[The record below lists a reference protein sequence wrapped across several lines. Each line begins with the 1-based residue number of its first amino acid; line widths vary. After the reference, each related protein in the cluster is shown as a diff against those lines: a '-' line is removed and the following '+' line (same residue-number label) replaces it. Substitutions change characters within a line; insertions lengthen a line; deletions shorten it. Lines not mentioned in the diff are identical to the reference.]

1 MEFRLL
7 GPLEV
12 WTDGAEVRIGR
23 RQERLVLAALLLK
36 ANEVIAPTELVDLLW
51 PHDPPT
57 DAAGAVQVY
66 VSRLRKT
73 GVPIEGTRDGYRAV
87 VEPEAVDLYRFRRMV
102 AEARRTIDPV
112 ERSDKLRTALV
123 LWRGEPL
130 ADLFVGTHAL
140 AGVEEERRAAEQD
153 RIDADLAAGR
163 HHALAD
169 ELAARVEADP
179 LREQLVIA
187 WMTALYR
194 AGRKADALAAYSGLA
209 DRLAGE
215 FGLDP
220 APAVRRLYLAVRR
233 DDPALRLPGTGGDA
247 VPRELPADIS
257 VLAGRDDLLEEAQ
270 GVLKGTARV
279 YCLWGAAGVGKSA
292 AATRIGH
299 LVSAAFPDGQLFARL
314 QDVHGAPV
322 PPQTLLG
329 RMLRS
334 LGVAPRAIPK
344 SLDDR
349 AALFREQTADRRLLV
364 VLDDALHSPDA
375 ELLLPTGPASAAIIT
390 SRRPLPDLAPPATM
404 PCTSPESATPP
415 PTDGPTSGV
424 VHRQVLPLDAD
435 ASRGLLTRLVGH
447 PLRDHAT
454 RTLVTGCAG
463 LPLALRIVGARLAL
477 SGEDALPTLLAGH
490 DDPPVSA
497 PRRRAQHGLQLDSLV
512 AGDLAVRSSLD
523 RTLALLDPE
532 GQALFERLSLVGVT
546 EFPSWVAAPLL
557 DCDESTGLAA
567 FERLVELGLV
577 DLVSGQYY
585 KLHDLVRS
593 YSAAR
598 LAVTG
603 NPAEPR
609 DRYLTAVHRL
619 TALADS
625 QLNHGMTLASHL
637 EVPAHPVLGVA
648 EQQIADDPTLW
659 FGRTWQLIGTAAF
672 TALESGNAELAGKLG
687 IRLNGYHVTQELL
700 EPRIE
705 LLEAV
710 RDALKTAGP
719 FELYVRTEIALLPA
733 YHRSPRELLTEG
745 TRLLELAVQAE
756 SPYLQVRALVEMS
769 HGARWAGEPE
779 LALTHSTRAL
789 ALIDQPGGPES
800 MRSVVLRTLASAY
813 TDLHDYAAA
822 QEWFEQILQL
832 SVPGSMME
840 GLDLAILGE
849 IKMELGELGDSEQLL
864 RRAAANFR
872 SVSSYYHLAW
882 PTALLARLAVRR
894 QRADEAA
901 QLVAEVNSWFETL
914 PWSVEIHLRAAEAD
928 LAIATGNQEA
938 GREILLATIKK
949 AEARGDSQFAT
960 AYQQI
965 LDAHDQAD

>member
-7 GPLEV
+7 GQLEV
-12 WTDGAEVRIGR
+12 RAGGAEVRIGR

-36 ANEVIAPTELVDLLW
+36 ANETVPPTELIDLIW
-51 PHDPPT
+51 PDNPPT

-73 GVPIEGTRDGYRAV
+73 GVRVDGTRDGYRVV
-87 VEPEAVDLYRFRRMV
+87 VEPEAVDLYRFRRSV

-112 ERSDKLRTALV
+112 ARSAKLRTALE
-123 LWRGEPL
+123 LWRGKPL
-130 ADLFVGTHAL
+130 ADLFADAVRTQVL

-153 RIDADLAAGR
+153 RVDADLAAGL
-163 HHALAD
+163 HEALAE
-169 ELAARVEADP
+169 ELAERVAAEP

-194 AGRKADALAAYSGLA
+194 SGRKGDALAAYSGLA

-220 APAVRRLYLAVRR
+220 APAVRRLQLAIRR
-233 DDPALRLPGTGGDA
+233 DDPALRLPGTARGGDA

-257 VLAGRDDLLEEAQ
+257 VLVGRDDLLEEAR
-270 GVLKGTARV
+270 GVLTGTARV

-292 AATRIGH
+292 LATRIGH
-299 LVSAAFPDGQLFARL
+299 LVSADFPDGQLFARL

-322 PPQTLLG
+322 PPEVLLG

-334 LGVAPRAIPK
+334 LGVAPRAIPA
-344 SLDDR
+344 SLEER
-349 AALFREQTADRRLLV
+349 TALFREQTASRRVLV
-364 VLDDALHSPDA
+364 VLDDALHAPDVA
-375 ELLLPTGPASAAIIT
+375 HLLPTGPHSAAIIT
-390 SRRPLPDLAPPATM
+390 SRRHLPNLTTPALPDATQ
-404 PCTSPESATPP
+404 AI
-415 PTDGPTSGV
+415 
-424 VHRQVLPLDAD
+424 HRQVVPLDANT
-435 ASRGLLTRLVGH
+435 SQGLLIRLVGRALH
-447 PLRDHAT
+447 DHAT
-454 RTLVTGCAG
+454 LHTLVTGCAG

-477 SGEDALPTLLAGH
+477 SGEDALPALLASQPGSG
-490 DDPPVSA
+490 DSPPVSSR
-497 PRRRAQHGLQLDSLV
+497 PDTGQGLQLDSLV

-523 RTLALLDPE
+523 RTVALLDGE

-557 DCDESTGLAA
+557 DCDETTGLAA
-567 FERLVELGLV
+567 FERLVDLGLV
-577 DLVSGQYY
+577 ELVSGRYY

-598 LAVTG
+598 LAATG
-603 NPAEPR
+603 DPSKPR

-619 TALADS
+619 TALADT
-625 QLNHGMTLASHL
+625 QLNHGMTLATHL
-637 EVPAHPVLGVA
+637 EVPAQPILPAA
-648 EQQIADDPTLW
+648 EQEITDDPTLW
-659 FGRTWQLIGTAAF
+659 FSRTWQLIGAAAF
-672 TALESGNAELAGKLG
+672 TALDLGKAELAGQLAL
-687 IRLNGYHVTQELL
+687 RLNGYHVTQELL

-710 RDALKTAGP
+710 RDALKDKGP

-733 YHRSPRELLTEG
+733 YHRSPRELLSEG
-745 TRLLELAVQAE
+745 TRLLELAIQAK

-779 LALTHSTRAL
+779 LALEHSTEAL
-789 ALIDQPGGPES
+789 RLIDQPDGPES
-800 MRSVVLRTLASAY
+800 MRSVVLRTIASAT

-849 IKMELGELGDSEQLL
+849 IKMELDELDDSEQLL

-882 PTALLARLAVRR
+882 PMALLARLAVRR
-894 QRADEAA
+894 QRTDEAA
-901 QLVAEVNSWFETL
+901 ELVAEVHSWFETL

-928 LAIATGNQEA
+928 LAIATGNHEA

-949 AEARGDSQFAT
+949 AEDRGDSQFAT